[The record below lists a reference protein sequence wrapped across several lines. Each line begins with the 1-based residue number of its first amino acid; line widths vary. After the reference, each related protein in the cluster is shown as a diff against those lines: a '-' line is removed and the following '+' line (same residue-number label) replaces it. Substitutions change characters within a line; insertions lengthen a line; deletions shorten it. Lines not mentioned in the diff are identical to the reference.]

1 MENNTPMT
9 IMNAEM
15 ESLMADYNEVMIEF
29 AEASMIEDNYTEK
42 YEKRDKCRIVKAQ
55 IDLLKKLMKENED
68 LNMQIKDMKDDQ
80 LRSKKQEETQKV
92 DSALSD
98 LGL

>member
-29 AEASMIEDNYTEK
+29 AEAP
-42 YEKRDKCRIVKAQ
+42 V
-55 IDLLKKLMKENED
+55 
-68 LNMQIKDMKDDQ
+68 
-80 LRSKKQEETQKV
+80 SKHT
-92 DSALSD
+92 
-98 LGL
+98 

>member
-29 AEASMIEDNYTEK
+29 AEASMIEDNYTET

-55 IDLLKKLMKENED
+55 IDLLKKLMKEISNLEI
-68 LNMQIKDMKDDQ
+68 NIPMMT
-80 LRSKKQEETQKV
+80 R
-92 DSALSD
+92 A
-98 LGL
+98 

>member
-1 MENNTPMT
+1 MENNTPMS

-42 YEKRDKCRIVKAQ
+42 YEKRDECRIVKAQ
-55 IDLLKKLMKENED
+55 IDLLKKLMN
-68 LNMQIKDMKDDQ
+68 LIINNYQNNFIIF
-80 LRSKKQEETQKV
+80 SV
-92 DSALSD
+92 PI
-98 LGL
+98 

>member
-1 MENNTPMT
+1 MENNTPMS

-55 IDLLKKLMKENED
+55 IDLLKKLMKEISNLEI
-68 LNMQIKDMKDDQ
+68 NIPMMP
-80 LRSKKQEETQKV
+80 R
-92 DSALSD
+92 A
-98 LGL
+98 